1 MVCPNHITPTGRD
14 GKVFTMQ
21 DLLNIIKEAMPSLS
35 KGQKRI
41 AAFIE
46 QHYDKAAYMTAAA
59 RGREVDVSESTVV
72 RFALELGF
80 DGYPSL
86 QHSIQETVRKRLNSL
101 QRMAVT
107 NQRMAGADLLDVVL
121 ASDIEKIKYTE
132 EHIDR
137 AAFNRAVEAICSAR
151 TVYIIGMRSSS
162 AMAEFLNYYL
172 RYMTENVRLIR
183 TTSGSEIF
191 EQLLRMGEDDVM
203 IAISFPRYSRRIVN
217 AVEYAKESG
226 ARVIAITDSENSPIA
241 KGSYATLTA
250 RSDMVSF
257 VDSLVAPL
265 SIINALLAAV
275 AQKKETELSATLT
288 KLETV
293 WDAFGVYNESDDS
306 NDAKE

>member
-1 MVCPNHITPTGRD
+1 
-14 GKVFTMQ
+14 MQ
-21 DLLNIIKEAMPSLS
+21 DLLSIIKEAMPSLS

-46 QHYDKAAYMTAAA
+46 KHYDKAAYMTAAA
-59 RGREVDVSESTVV
+59 LGREVDVSESTVV

-80 DGYPSL
+80 DGYPAL

-107 NQRMAGADLLDVVL
+107 NKRMAGADLLDVVL
-121 ASDIEKIKYTE
+121 TSDIEKIKYTE
-132 EHIDR
+132 EHMDR
-137 AAFNRAVEAICSAR
+137 AAFERAVEAISGAR
-151 TVYIIGMRSSS
+151 CIYIIGMRSSS
-162 AMAEFLNYYL
+162 AMAEFMNYYL
-172 RYMTENVRLIR
+172 RYMAENVRLIR

-191 EQLLRMGEDDVM
+191 EQLLRMGEEDVM

-217 AVEYAKESG
+217 AVEYARETG
-226 ARVIAITDSENSPIA
+226 ARVISITDSENSPIA
-241 KGSYATLTA
+241 KDAHAVLTA

-275 AQKKETELSATLT
+275 AQKKEEDLSATLT
-288 KLETV
+288 KLESV
-293 WDAFGVYNESDDS
+293 WDTFHVYDESDSD
-306 NDAKE
+306 DHAEE